1 MTIARPRA
9 RAMFGAPVLWSVL
22 WLGCSAPP
30 PPAAIGDSS
39 PESSALRSSAPASSG
54 WRTPSLSQARGFLTA
69 TRIDAQHLLVI
80 GGFDGERFVA
90 TSERCDLLGGCVA
103 DRAMTTP
110 RGWHT
115 ATALADGSL
124 LVAGGWAG
132 LGQPPTAGVE
142 LIGGPSEPRLMS
154 AMLAERAGHT
164 ATVLANGDVLL
175 VGGFD
180 SRGASRRVEIF
191 STQTRQ
197 FIETTSLPSARASHS
212 ALLLP
217 DGRVLVSGGWGPDG
231 LPRGDSV
238 IWDPATGR
246 WSDGPAL
253 HEARARHTA
262 ALLPDGRVLV
272 VGGTAQTEVATA
284 EIFGLGPIAAHAVI
298 TLARERVGHTMSV
311 LPSGMVLIAG
321 GTVGGA
327 AIADVEA
334 LDTTRDLV
342 LPLAPMSV
350 ERAWAASVALD
361 AHDALVIGGC
371 DRQGGVLASTEI
383 IAAPRDEKLPRGL
396 ASSDCAACARRR

>member
-1 MTIARPRA
+1 
-9 RAMFGAPVLWSVL
+9 MFGAPVLWSVL

-30 PPAAIGDSS
+30 PPAEIGASA
-39 PESSALRSSAPASSG
+39 PESAALRANAPTTTRWS
-54 WRTPSLSQARGFLTA
+54 TPSLSQARGFLTA
-69 TRIDAQHLLVI
+69 TRISDQHLLVL

-90 TSERCDLLGGCVA
+90 TRERCDLLGGCVA

-115 ATALADGSL
+115 ATALDDGSI
-124 LVAGGWAG
+124 LVAGGWVG
-132 LGQPPTAGVE
+132 LGQPPTSGVE
-142 LIGGPSEPRLMS
+142 LIGGPREPRVTSTM
-154 AMLAERAGHT
+154 AAERAGHT

-191 STQTRQ
+191 SAQTRQ
-197 FIETTSLPSARASHS
+197 FTEATSLPTARAHHA

-217 DGRVLVSGGWGPDG
+217 DGRVLVTGGWGQDG
-231 LPRGDSV
+231 VPRGDSL
-238 IWDPATGR
+238 IWDPSTGR

-253 HEARARHTA
+253 FEARARHTA

-272 VGGTAQTEVATA
+272 VGGAAQAEVATA

-298 TLARERVGHTMSV
+298 TLTRERVGHTMAV

-321 GTVGGA
+321 GAVGGA